1 MSAKTKSGIA
11 ESVTR
16 AYINALN
23 AGDADAAASCVTN
36 DFVNEHTSTTG
47 ESVTGRYNYRQ
58 RLIGF
63 FAKFRFLNY
72 DIEDLIVDGERIAMP
87 YRMSARWV
95 DTDGDEHPFEIRGIF
110 RFMIRD
116 EKIAC
121 RVDYWDS
128 AEFDRQIGM
137 NQP

>member
-1 MSAKTKSGIA
+1 MIAKTKSGIA

-23 AGDADAAASCVTN
+23 AGDADAAASC
-36 DFVNEHTSTTG
+36 
-47 ESVTGRYNYRQ
+47 VTGRYNYRQ

-87 YRMSARWV
+87 YRMSARWG

-110 RFMIRD
+110 RFVIRD